1 MVSTEILNSLDVIT
15 EYSVDSEISVMN
27 ALIKEYEKDLIMEAY
42 IMESKKDEGIL
53 DQVKKKGKDDD
64 NKFITV
70 LMFIPRLIKVLAEKI
85 KKAFEDSDV
94 VEDFK
99 KSYKKLTQ
107 SADMREK
114 QARVDQLNK
123 EFAGKAE
130 CYLDEKTGKIK
141 FKRNGSKMLIILG
154 WLSTMVLSTY
164 DLFKKIKA
172 QFDVTNETAIK
183 GFIEDC
189 KKILTG
195 RGKTL
200 SKFDVFEDGVD
211 AIAETLGLFAHV
223 DGEIAGL
230 SIGIKDRIEASI
242 RNEKIKDMPDAEKIK
257 RKQQLTELSDNVSKI
272 TAIIGANM
280 GIVSTVIKHI
290 RMWCDIGDE
299 VKKSNDRATEY
310 CIDYIINKGYINRK
324 AIEDN
329 NKKGANESD
338 AEWKARIDSI
348 VRKKAKELYETD
360 EDIQLEAE
368 RTLGDS
374 GKFKNWKKEKK
385 EEYVNAKKEAEAKE
399 IAEAKAE
406 KEKAKAEKE
415 KNKK

>member
-15 EYSVDSEISVMN
+15 EYSVDSEIAVIG

-42 IMESKKDEGIL
+42 VMESKKDESIL
-53 DQVKKKGKDDD
+53 DKVKKEGKKDD
-64 NKFITV
+64 NKFITI

-85 KKAFEDSDV
+85 KKAFDDSDIV
-94 VEDFK
+94 DDFK
-99 KSYKKLTQ
+99 KNCKKLSQ
-107 SADMREK
+107 NADMREK
-114 QARVDQLNK
+114 QVRVDQLNK

-141 FKRNGSKMLIILG
+141 FKKDGSKLLIALG
-154 WLSTMVLSTY
+154 WVSTMMLSTY
-164 DLFKKIKA
+164 DLFKKIHA
-172 QFDVTNETAIK
+172 QLDVTNETAIK
-183 GFIEDC
+183 GFVEDC

-211 AIAETLGLFAHV
+211 AIGEALGLFAHV
-223 DGEIAGL
+223 NGEITGL
-230 SIGIKDRIEASI
+230 SVGIKDRIEASI
-242 RNEKIKDMPDAEKIK
+242 RNEKIKDMPDKDKIE
-257 RKQQLTELSDNVSKI
+257 RKQQLTELSDKI
-272 TAIIGANM
+272 TTITGIIAANA
-280 GIVSTVIKHI
+280 GVVSTVIKHI

-324 AIEDN
+324 TIEDN

-338 AEWKARIDSI
+338 DEWKARIDSI

-360 EDIQLEAE
+360 EAIQIEAE
-368 RTLGDS
+368 RTLADS

-406 KEKAKAEKE
+406 KEKAKAEKS
-415 KNKK
+415 KK